1 MEVERIHK
9 EVEAKTT
16 KGQTDSWEL
25 AKLVCFYYEL
35 CDVRDAIKSLI
46 IDALTIYQGDNS
58 WELKIKLINKCNVTS
73 GGRPQNLLLGPGPK
87 TKSQGT
93 GLLIKVAIARYAGI
107 KASLDIRRVVP
118 LFYLTETLGFAA
130 FTKRSD

>member
-1 MEVERIHK
+1 MVVTYLDSICN
-9 EVEAKTT
+9 

-73 GGRPQNLLLGPGPK
+73 GVTPLGSGPK
-87 TKSQGT
+87 TYSWGQT
-93 GLLIKVAIARYAGI
+93 PRL
-107 KASLDIRRVVP
+107 SLKGQV
-118 LFYLTETLGFAA
+118 
-130 FTKRSD
+130 

>member
-1 MEVERIHK
+1 MVVTYLDSICN
-9 EVEAKTT
+9 

-35 CDVRDAIKSLI
+35 CGVRDAIKSLI

-73 GGRPQNLLLGPGPK
+73 GVRPRLL
-87 TKSQGT
+87 S
-93 GLLIKVAIARYAGI
+93 
-107 KASLDIRRVVP
+107 
-118 LFYLTETLGFAA
+118 
-130 FTKRSD
+130 

>member
-1 MEVERIHK
+1 MVVTYLDSICN
-9 EVEAKTT
+9 

-73 GGRPQNLLLGPGPK
+73 GVRPQNLLLGPGPK
-87 TKSQGT
+87 AKSQGT
-93 GLLIKVAIARYAGI
+93 GLKNMVTIVRNAG
-107 KASLDIRRVVP
+107 
-118 LFYLTETLGFAA
+118 
-130 FTKRSD
+130 

>member
-1 MEVERIHK
+1 MVVIYLDSICN
-9 EVEAKTT
+9 

-46 IDALTIYQGDNS
+46 IDALTIYQGDDS

-93 GLLIKVAIARYAGI
+93 GLKKNSHYRTQRWL
-107 KASLDIRRVVP
+107 KASLDIGRAVP
-118 LFYLTETLGFAA
+118 YLFWQSGKIVNLALILMLFE
-130 FTKRSD
+130 K